1 MSCMNYPCFYLET
14 LKTYKSVFLVSL
26 DQTTNWTNLT
36 NWNKNRYQYWRPLV
50 VLVVS
55 FVLLAGGSTLFIE
68 TALRQQLMDTSGS
81 DSKAAPVGG
90 TLEVTGHLGDVMKES
105 CRIALTVARNEL
117 HQLDPTNNFLTTN
130 HIHLHV
136 PEVRR

>member
-1 MSCMNYPCFYLET
+1 M
-14 LKTYKSVFLVSL
+14 FLVLTIHVSL
-26 DQTTNWTNLT
+26 RKIENLQRCIFGLSRPIT
-36 NWNKNRYQYWRPLV
+36 NWNKNRYRYTGVHITV
-50 VLVVS
+50 VP